1 MISTAKFIDLQ
12 SIISVQHGDPHS
24 ILGMHE
30 VTIDNSPALA
40 VRVYVPQAE
49 KVFVFDPNIPEK
61 QYEAKKIHM
70 DGFFE
75 AVIKDRTKWFRYKLR
90 FVSENSEWECYD
102 AYSFKPFIS
111 ELDIYLFNQGTHYDI
126 YEKLG
131 AHTMEID
138 GVKGT
143 GFAVW
148 APNARRVSVIGDFNN
163 WDGRRHAM
171 RLIQMSG
178 IWEIFIPGVCEM
190 DKYKYEIMTINGAI
204 INKADPYA
212 NFAEL
217 RPATAS
223 MVFDINKYKWNDS
236 MWFESQALKDK
247 YNRPI
252 NIYEVHLGSWDKKV
266 PDDDNGFYSYTELS
280 DRLINYVAD
289 MGYTHIEL
297 LPIEEHPFDGS
308 WGYQLTGYYAPTSR
322 YGTPDEFMAFVDKCH
337 QRGIGVILDWVPAHF
352 PKDAHGLARFDGTAL
367 YEHQDP
373 RQGEHSE
380 WGTLVFNYGRNEVKN
395 FLIANAL
402 FWLKKYHLDG
412 LRVDAVAS
420 MLYLDYARKEGE
432 WIPNKYG
439 GRDNLDAVEFLKH
452 MNSIISKRFPNAYII
467 AEESTAWPD
476 VTKSVDYGGLGFN
489 LKWNMGWM
497 NDFLEYF
504 QKDPIYR
511 KYHHNNLTFSTMYAF
526 SENYVLVLSHD
537 EVVHGKKSMLD
548 KMPGELKDKFANLR
562 AAYGFQFGHPGKK
575 LLFMGGEFGQFI
587 EWNEKR
593 PLDWFLLEYEHHKKM
608 QNYVRDLNH
617 FYLDEG
623 ALWKKD
629 FTGEGFEWI
638 DADDRD
644 RSIYSFIRKGS
655 ERGET
660 LVFLFNLTPNRYENF
675 KQGMPFEGR
684 WNEIFNS
691 DNLKYGGKGEMNP
704 YPMYTQKSESHHRED
719 SIYIG
724 VVPPLSI
731 IILKAF

>member
-12 SIISVQHGDPHS
+12 TIINVQHGDPHS

-30 VTIDNSPALA
+30 IKYNGKTALA
-40 VRVYVPQAE
+40 VRAFVPQAE
-49 KVFVFDPNIPEK
+49 KMYVFDPKNPK
-61 QYEAKKIHM
+61 VKYEGQKIHM

-75 AVIKDRTKWFRYKLR
+75 AIITDRNKWFRYKLA
-90 FVSENSEWECYD
+90 FENNDSKWECYD
-102 AYSFKPFIS
+102 PYSFSPFIG
-111 ELDIYLFNQGTHYDI
+111 ELDIYLFNQGTHYDL

-131 AHTMEID
+131 AHIKEID
-138 GVKGT
+138 NIRGT
-143 GFAVW
+143 AFAVW
-148 APNARRVSVIGDFNN
+148 APNAKRVSVVGDFNN
-163 WDGRRHAM
+163 WDGRRHSM
-171 RLIQMSG
+171 RLIQNGG
-178 IWEIFIPGVCEM
+178 IWEIFIPGVDEL
-190 DKYKYEIMTINGAI
+190 DKYKYEIVTINGEVI
-204 INKADPYA
+204 TKADPYA
-212 NFAEL
+212 SYAEV

-223 MVFDINKYKWNDS
+223 VVYDTEKYKWNDDK
-236 MWFESQALKDK
+236 WFEDMANIHK
-247 YNRPI
+247 YDRPM
-252 NIYEVHLGSWDKKV
+252 NIYEVHLGSWDKKI
-266 PDDDNGFYSYTELS
+266 PDDDNGYYSYNELS
-280 DRLINYVAD
+280 NKLIDYVCE

-297 LPIEEHPFDGS
+297 MPVEEHPFDGS

-322 YGTPDEFMAFVDKCH
+322 YGTPDDFKAFVDKCH

-352 PKDAHGLARFDGTAL
+352 PKDSHGLARFDGTAL

-402 FWLKKYHLDG
+402 FWLKKYHIDG

-420 MLYLDYARKEGE
+420 MLYLDYARNDGE

-439 GRDNLDAVEFLKH
+439 GRENLDAVEFIKH
-452 MNSIISKRFPNAYII
+452 MNSIVAKRFPYAYMI
-467 AEESTAWPD
+467 AEESTAWEG
-476 VTKSVDYGGLGFN
+476 VTRSVDFDGLGFN

-504 QKDPIYR
+504 GKDPVYR
-511 KYHHNNLTFSTMYAF
+511 KYHHNNLTFSMMYAY
-526 SENYVLVLSHD
+526 SENYILVLSHD

-548 KMPGELKDKFANLR
+548 KMPGELWQKFANLR

-608 QNYVRDLNH
+608 HKYVKDLNH
-617 FYLDEG
+617 LYCDEA

-629 FTGEGFEWI
+629 FTGDGFEWI
-638 DADDRD
+638 DADDKD

-655 ERGET
+655 EKGET
-660 LVFLFNLTPNRYENF
+660 LVFIFNLTPNKYECF
-675 KQGMPFEGR
+675 KQGVPFAGR

-691 DNLKYGGKGEMNP
+691 DNEMYGGQGLLNP
-704 YPMYTQKSESHHRED
+704 YPMYTEKVECQKRED
-719 SIYIG
+719 SISLTL
-724 VVPPLSI
+724 PPLSVV
-731 IILKAF
+731 ILKSY